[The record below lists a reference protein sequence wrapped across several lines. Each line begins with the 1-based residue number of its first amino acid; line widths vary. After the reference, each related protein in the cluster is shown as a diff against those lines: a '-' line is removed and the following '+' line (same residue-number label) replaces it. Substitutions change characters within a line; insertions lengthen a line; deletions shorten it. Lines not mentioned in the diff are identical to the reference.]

1 MSKLT
6 TDVVTYCTEAS
17 NEKSK
22 YAYRKIF
29 LYKKALGIG
38 SGWVQICPLVVG
50 WAVLGRSA
58 DGLGRI
64 GSREVDPARTT
75 VRCSLTG
82 RWTCSDAAVSAT
94 SARRQHRRHSEPRRL
109 RRHPLRRDVIRCA
122 VTSSTAADSRDV
134 SAWVSATIITSN
146 RIASYRLDGFP

>member
-1 MSKLT
+1 VSKLT
-6 TDVVTYCTEAS
+6 IDVVTYCTEAS

-58 DGLGRI
+58 DGLGWI
-64 GSREVDPARTT
+64 GSREVDPRTT

-94 SARRQHRRHSEPRRL
+94 SACRQHRRHSEPRRL
-109 RRHPLRRDVIRCA
+109 RHPLRRDVIAA
-122 VTSSTAADSRDV
+122 VTSSTTADSRDEN
-134 SAWVSATIITSN
+134 AWVFGDVN
-146 RIASYRLDGFP
+146 FKSYSVV